1 VFETLVDGQ
10 YANPVMVVDEIDKAR
25 GEHAYDPLGALY
37 SLLEHDTAA
46 AFTDEFAEVA
56 IDASQVI
63 WVATANDERA
73 IPEPIL
79 NRMNVFEVQPR
90 PRRGAHDRAAPVPAS
105 AAARLGP
112 RFEPEPGD
120 ACSTAGRPGAARDAP
135 RLDDGLRQC
144 PAGPV
149 PRRAEW
155 TLVDEDAA
163 AEEVEVVRTIQL
175 VEGGA
180 EWELRELQA
189 RTATLRGQSAVG
201 ARSNPLRPEVVAR
214 SLWAAAQA
222 LGLPGPERRV
232 LLRAA
237 SDPLTPAMQQACR
250 DAVAWLT
257 QWGVEPAAWKVTS
270 VASGRLPAP
279 PSSGF
284 DVTRPGA
291 LDELRAV
298 ASGTGSLSRD
308 GTGLPGVSHGAAG
321 GTPAARA
328 ASDQATQALLAAL
341 FERMLGDACLAA
353 PVLAR
358 VGRLQPVVL
367 RVALAQPQLFDDH
380 AHPLWRLLNRMAT
393 QALGY
398 ADEGDPRLVA
408 YLAQLDPWV
417 ADLVAL
423 RQPDPAQLAE
433 AVAALESLC
442 LAHLRAEQKSLGGA
456 IERLRR
462 AEREAEAGASVRAQ
476 MASVLSSPAAQE
488 RLSPLLRDLFAG
500 PWCDAIGRVAVRDGA
515 GSPLAQRLSALPQ
528 QLLDSLQPMPT
539 PALRAQ
545 ALRQLPA
552 LAAALQEGLQLTAL
566 PAAQRDA
573 VADELLAR
581 HTEMLK
587 GGRAAASASTSAE
600 DIVRRLREED
610 DATGPGGLDPRLAPP
625 TVIDEGQLDT
635 LPAEMVDTAA
645 PVRSLRCWWW
655 RSRRARCST
664 SRKRTASSSATTTAP
679 TCSCSC
685 SVSNSRHAPA
695 WPARWSTS
703 CWPSTHRRSPRS
715 AGSRW

>member
-1 VFETLVDGQ
+1 MNAPNLL
-10 YANPVMVVDEIDKAR
+10 DKHIGLCIAHAR
-25 GEHAYDPLGALY
+25 GWLDPVLRAAHARLLTPNHPSVQGAPRPVV
-37 SLLEHDTAA
+37 AA
-46 AFTDEFAEVA
+46 AVEFLQLRGSALADAFERELGRQLHDDVA
-56 IDASQVI
+56 PS
-63 WVATANDERA
+63 R
-73 IPEPIL
+73 
-79 NRMNVFEVQPR
+79 
-90 PRRGAHDRAAPVPAS
+90 HAAD
-105 AAARLGP
+105 G
-112 RFEPEPGD
+112 EPG
-120 ACSTAGRPGAARDAP
+120 
-135 RLDDGLRQC
+135 L
-144 PAGPV
+144 
-149 PRRAEW
+149 AEW

-214 SLWAAAQA
+214 SLWAAAQS
-222 LGLPGPERRV
+222 LGLDGPARRV

-250 DAVAWLT
+250 DAIGWLT
-257 QWGVEPAAWKVTS
+257 QWGVQPAAWKVTS

-291 LDELRAV
+291 LDELRAA
-298 ASGTGSLSRD
+298 ASGTGPLARGGAGPGGSYSAAS
-308 GTGLPGVSHGAAG
+308 GLSHGAATG
-321 GTPAARA
+321 GHGATRA

-341 FERMLGDACLAA
+341 FERMLADPCLAA

-398 ADEGDPRLVA
+398 TDEGDPRLVA
-408 YLAQLDPWV
+408 YLAQIDPWV

-423 RQPDPAQLAE
+423 RQPDPAQLAD
-433 AVAALESLC
+433 AVAALEALC
-442 LAHLRAEQKSLGGA
+442 LAHLRAEQKSLGTA

-462 AEREAEAGASVRAQ
+462 AEREAQASAPVRERITAA
-476 MASVLSSPAAQE
+476 MAAPAAQE
-488 RLSPLLRDLFAG
+488 RLSALLRELFVG

-515 GSPLAQRLSALPQ
+515 QSPLARRLTELPQ
-528 QLLDSLQPMPT
+528 QLVDSLQPMPT

-552 LAAALQEGLQLTAL
+552 LAATLQEGLQLTAL
-566 PAAQRDA
+566 PATQRDA

-587 GGRAAASASTSAE
+587 GGRAAASAGATASATASAE
-600 DIVRRLREED
+600 DIMRRLREED
-610 DATGPGGLDPRLAPP
+610 DASGPGGLDPRLSPP
-625 TVIDEGQLDT
+625 SVIDEGQLDT
-635 LPAEMVDTAA
+635 LPADMVDTA
-645 PVRSLRCWWW
+645 PVRSLRWLDGAQPGLWCHLFAQGGW
-655 RSRRARCST
+655 RAARLIWVSETRAHWLL
-664 SRKRTASSSATTTAP
+664 SSAPGVSHSLTARA
-679 TCSCSC
+679 
-685 SVSNSRHAPA
+685 VERLARDGLFAPLEERNLLERA
-695 WPARWSTS
+695 IDSWLADTRKP
-703 CWPSTHRRSPRS
+703 RR
-715 AGSRW
+715 

>member
-1 VFETLVDGQ
+1 MNAPHLL
-10 YANPVMVVDEIDKAR
+10 DKHIGLCIAHAR
-25 GEHAYDPLGALY
+25 GWLDPVLRAAHARLLTPNHPSVQGAPRPVV
-37 SLLEHDTAA
+37 AA
-46 AFTDEFAEVA
+46 AVEFLQLRGAALSDAFERELGRQLRDDVAPARHAETDE
-56 IDASQVI
+56 
-63 WVATANDERA
+63 
-73 IPEPIL
+73 
-79 NRMNVFEVQPR
+79 
-90 PRRGAHDRAAPVPAS
+90 
-105 AAARLGP
+105 
-112 RFEPEPGD
+112 PG
-120 ACSTAGRPGAARDAP
+120 
-135 RLDDGLRQC
+135 L
-144 PAGPV
+144 
-149 PRRAEW
+149 AEW

-250 DAVAWLT
+250 DAVGWLT

-298 ASGTGSLSRD
+298 ASGTGSLSRG
-308 GTGLPGVSHGAAG
+308 GTGLHGASHGAAG

-645 PVRSLRCWWW
+645 PVRSLRWLDGAQPGLWCHLFAQGGW
-655 RSRRARCST
+655 RAARLIWVSETRAHWLL
-664 SRKRTASSSATTTAP
+664 SSAAGATHSLTARA
-679 TCSCSC
+679 
-685 SVSNSRHAPA
+685 VERLARDGLLAPLEERNLLERA
-695 WPARWSTS
+695 IDGWLADTRKP
-703 CWPSTHRRSPRS
+703 HR
-715 AGSRW
+715 